1 MNTKAMRTTLLGA
14 AMTLLAATPVLAA
27 DTIKIAFVD
36 PLSGPFANV
45 GEIGLKYTRYEVD
58 KINARGGVLGKKL
71 ELLPFDNKFSAQE
84 SLVALQTVINQKIPY
99 VVSGNSSA
107 VAAALIDSIA
117 KHNARNPDS
126 RVLYLNP
133 AAQDPAL
140 NNDKCNFWHFRFFAN
155 SDARMEAI
163 TNHIKNEKQIQ
174 KIYLL
179 NQDYAYGHAIAK
191 AAREQVGTKRPDVKI
206 VGEDLVAPGKVKDFS
221 PYVAK
226 MKAAGADTVITG
238 NWGTDLSLLVRAA
251 KDAGLNTVFYTF
263 TGGSL
268 GTPQAI
274 GEAGI
279 ERVRYVSEY
288 TNNME
293 NKAMEAMAV
302 DYKKKTGNDFMW
314 FGYKNAIEMVVAA
327 MEQAKS
333 DDPFKVA
340 LALEGMQFKSELADV
355 WMRKDDHQAIVPLSI
370 STMAKVGGKVKY
382 DVENTGFG
390 FRTEAVFPAK
400 DMVLPTTCKMERPA
414 S

>member
-1 MNTKAMRTTLLGA
+1 
-14 AMTLLAATPVLAA
+14 
-27 DTIKIAFVD
+27 
-36 PLSGPFANV
+36 
-45 GEIGLKYTRYEVD
+45 
-58 KINARGGVLGKKL
+58 
-71 ELLPFDNKFSAQE
+71 
-84 SLVALQTVINQKIPY
+84 
-99 VVSGNSSA
+99 
-107 VAAALIDSIA
+107 
-117 KHNARNPDS
+117 
-126 RVLYLNP
+126 
-133 AAQDPAL
+133 
-140 NNDKCNFWHFRFFAN
+140 
-155 SDARMEAI
+155 
-163 TNHIKNEKQIQ
+163 
-174 KIYLL
+174 
-179 NQDYAYGHAIAK
+179 
-191 AAREQVGTKRPDVKI
+191 
-206 VGEDLVAPGKVKDFS
+206 
-221 PYVAK
+221 VAK

-274 GEAGI
+274 GEAGV

-333 DDPFKVA
+333 DDPYKVA
-340 LALEGMQFKSELADV
+340 LALEGMQFKSELADI
-355 WMRKDDHQAIVPLSI
+355 WMRKEDHQAMVPLSI
-370 STMAKVGGKVKY
+370 STMAKLGGKVKY